1 MFSINP
7 FDLPPRDAYRL
18 MISAIVPRPIAWVS
32 SIGKNG
38 SLNLAPFS
46 FFNGIGG
53 NPPTL
58 MISVGL
64 RKGQPKDTLRNVQ
77 ENGEFVVNMVSEA
90 LGPQMSLTAGEYD
103 YEVDEFAL
111 AGLTPASCDLIKP
124 PRVGE
129 AAVAMECR
137 ATQFVQV
144 TGTTYTVI
152 FGQILC
158 YHIKDGLLRPDG
170 LIDADAMRP
179 LARLGGD
186 QYATLQPVFD
196 LKRPA

>member
-1 MFSINP
+1 
-7 FDLPPRDAYRL
+7 

-32 SIGKNG
+32 SIGNNG

-90 LGPQMSLTAGEYD
+90 LGPQMNLTAGEYD

-111 AGLTPASCDLIKP
+111 AGLTAAPCDLIKP

-152 FGQILC
+152 FGQILR
-158 YHIKDGLLRPDG
+158 YHIQDGLLRPDG